1 MWRSCDIVCY
11 LCIITEV
18 VIFVIFIT
26 GEASP
31 ANFKSMAT
39 FLVVLARLLVAPVSV
54 SVSLEPHVVQVKGII
69 Y

>member
-31 ANFKSMAT
+31 RQFQKHGYFPRRFGKAFGGA
-39 FLVVLARLLVAPVSV
+39 SV
-54 SVSLEPHVVQVKGII
+54 RFSIS
-69 Y
+69 